1 MPRPITRRRLLASGA
16 GAAAASLLAA
26 PAFAQQVGS
35 WRPTKPI
42 RIILADQAGGGTD
55 QVCRVFIEYMSK
67 KFGQTVIAD
76 NKPGANGVV
85 AATEFKNVAPDGYT
99 LMYIVSSALMT
110 QKVLYKN
117 LPYDTDKDFQPIGS
131 CPVAGL
137 VLIVNKSTGATN
149 LKEFVEYARKN
160 PTSIGTYGAGS
171 LAHIGIAAFEKN
183 YGVSVTAVHYR
194 GGAPMFAD
202 IAGGSIHAA
211 IGGGAGSENVV
222 NMGKAVAVAIQG
234 RSRLLKMPGVP
245 TFAELG
251 GTERGLSLMGH
262 TCMMAPTAMPA
273 EIAEVYSQAMVEA
286 GQDEATWKKF
296 MIVGAEQRPI
306 SRHELQKWIVE
317 EGPVWRELTA
327 GLGIK
332 PS

>member
-1 MPRPITRRRLLASGA
+1 MSRSITRRRLLANGA
-16 GAAAASLLAA
+16 GVAAASLLSA
-26 PAFAQQVGS
+26 PPTIAQVGS
-35 WRPTKPI
+35 WRPTKSV

-55 QVCRVFIEYMSK
+55 QVCRVFVEFMSK

-85 AATEFKNVAPDGYT
+85 AATEFKNAAPDGYT

-110 QKVLYKN
+110 QKVIYKS
-117 LPYDTDKDFQPIGS
+117 LPYDTAKDFQPIGAL
-131 CPVAGL
+131 PVAGL
-137 VLIVNKSTGATN
+137 VLLVNKSTGATN
-149 LKEFVEYARKN
+149 LKEFVEYCRKN

-211 IGGGAGSENVV
+211 IGGGGGSLNVV
-222 NMGKAVAVAIQG
+222 DMGKAVGVAIQG
-234 RSRLLKMPGVP
+234 RNRILKMPQVP

-262 TCMMAPTAMPA
+262 TCMMAPAAMPA
-273 EIAEVYSQAMVEA
+273 EIAEFYSQTMIEA
-286 GQDEATWKKF
+286 GQDATTWEKF
-296 MIVGAEQRPI
+296 MTVGGEQKPIGRAE
-306 SRHELQKWIVE
+306 LGKWIVE
-317 EGPVWRELTA
+317 EGPIWTELTA